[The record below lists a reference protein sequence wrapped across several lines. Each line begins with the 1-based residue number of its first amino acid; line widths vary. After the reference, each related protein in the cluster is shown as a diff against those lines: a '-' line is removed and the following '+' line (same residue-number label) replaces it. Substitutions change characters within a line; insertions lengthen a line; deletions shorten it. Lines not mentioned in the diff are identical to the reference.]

1 MQDTVR
7 FDMEAPPV
15 RQKTHLRVLT
25 WLLSFPVVLL
35 RRLKITKTNM
45 AGLKP
50 PYLLL
55 CTHKSFV
62 DFMVTTA
69 CIFPHRANYV
79 VAIDG
84 FIGREKLL
92 RNVGCICKRKFTNDI
107 QLIYNLKAVVDNKDI
122 AIIYPEARY
131 SLIGTNACLPSS
143 LGKLAKLLRV
153 PVVVLQMHGNHLF
166 SPVWNLK
173 KRNVRLRADMT
184 QILTAQELKK
194 LSAEEVNQRINDAF
208 VYDEYQWQK
217 DNGVHVREKYRAEG
231 LNKVLYQCISC
242 GTEYEM
248 DTDGHRLWCRHCGSE
263 WTMSTLGELTHTAT
277 GETLHTPDWYDYE
290 RANVRRE
297 IEAGTYGFSAQA
309 VVDSLPSA
317 DGYIRLGTAQL
328 SHGMDGFR
336 LEGNFGGKPFLLE
349 KKPLSM
355 YSCHIEY
362 EYEGNGD
369 GIDLSTL
376 TDTYYIYPQTQDWSA
391 TKVALATEEL
401 FLYHARQKKEALCG
415 LGTNDPVPEP
425 G

>member
-1 MQDTVR
+1 MQDTAH
-7 FDMEAPPV
+7 FDMEAPPI
-15 RQKTHLRVLT
+15 RQKTYLRVLT
-25 WLLSFPVVLL
+25 WLLSFPVVWL

-45 AGLKP
+45 AGLRP

-55 CTHKSFV
+55 CTHKAFV

-107 QLIYNLKAVVDNKDI
+107 QLVYNLKTVVDNKDI
-122 AIIYPEARY
+122 AVIYPEARY
-131 SLIGTNACLPSS
+131 SLIGTNACLPAS

-153 PVVVLQMHGNHLF
+153 PVVVLQMHGNHLY

-173 KRNVRLRADMT
+173 KRRVRLSADMT
-184 QILTAQELKK
+184 QILTAQELKE
-194 LSAEEVNQRINDAF
+194 LSADEVNQRINDAF
-208 VYDEYQWQK
+208 QYDEYRWQK
-217 DNGVHVREKYRAEG
+217 DNSVHVRYKNRAEG
-231 LNKVLYQCISC
+231 LSKVLYQCIRC
-242 GTEYEM
+242 GTEYQM
-248 DTDGHRLWCRHCGSE
+248 DSGGDKLWCRHCGCE
-263 WTMSTLGELTHTAT
+263 WRMSTLGELIHTAT
-277 GETLHTPDWYDYE
+277 GEKLHIPDWYDYE
-290 RANVRRE
+290 RDCVRRE
-297 IEAGTYGFSAQA
+297 IEAGTYGFTAEA

-336 LEGNFGGKPFLLE
+336 LEGCFGGEPFLLE
-349 KKPLSM
+349 KRPLSM

-362 EYEGNGD
+362 EYQGNGD
-369 GIDLSTL
+369 CIDLSTL
-376 TDTYYIYPQTQDWSA
+376 ADTYYIYPQTHDWAA

-401 FLYHARQKKEALCG
+401 FSYHVRQKKDALSG
-415 LGTNDPVPEP
+415 AGTPAASP